1 MWIDSDMVFRPD
13 DFFNL
18 LESPHDVTAGL
29 YMMESM
35 KEFAAVKDWDTAHF
49 AEHGSFK
56 FLEPADLPVDPESR
70 YLQVAYSGMGWMMI
84 RKGVVEDL
92 KYPWFYGPLEVI
104 NDSVVDMN
112 SEDVSFCKALV
123 AAGHPIHIDTKVRV
137 GHQKALVI

>member
-1 MWIDSDMVFRPD
+1 MTSSCGSTRTWSSGLD

-56 FLEPADLPVDPESR
+56 FLEPADTADRPR
-70 YLQVAYSGMGWMMI
+70 VALSPGGLLW
-84 RKGVVEDL
+84 
-92 KYPWFYGPLEVI
+92 YGL
-104 NDSVVDMN
+104 D
-112 SEDVSFCKALV
+112 
-123 AAGHPIHIDTKVRV
+123 
-137 GHQKALVI
+137 